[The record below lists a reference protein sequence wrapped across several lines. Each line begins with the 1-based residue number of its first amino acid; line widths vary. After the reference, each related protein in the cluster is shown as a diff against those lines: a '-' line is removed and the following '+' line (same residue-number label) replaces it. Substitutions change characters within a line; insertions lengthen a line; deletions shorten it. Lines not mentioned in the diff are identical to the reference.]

1 MKIVYCANNVCN
13 KAGVA
18 TLLSSEV
25 DSMTKDIIRDKERTS

>member
-1 MKIVYCANNVCN
+1 MKNIYCANNMCN

-25 DSMTKDIIRDKERTS
+25 DSMTKGIIRDKERTS